1 MPLWRVV
8 GLLTLALA
16 CVKEDAEASH
26 VHAYLDLMKRVTV
39 FGQVLELRPFTIYQS
54 L

>member
-1 MPLWRVV
+1 MG

-26 VHAYLDLMKRVTV
+26 VHAYLDLMKRVT